1 MPKRLK
7 FTAPV
12 DQVAANDIHNHH
24 HCAPSEPPDEPELSM
39 QCPQCERLT
48 WRYTASCMHCGLPT
62 GALSPRRW
70 WVHLVQRWRS
80 RRRPPGK
87 LSTTDWGML

>member
-12 DQVAANDIHNHH
+12 DQVAANDIHNHNH
-24 HCAPSEPPDEPELSM
+24 YAPNEPPDDPEVSLE
-39 QCPQCERLT
+39 CPQCKRLT
-48 WRYTASCMHCGLPT
+48 WRYSEHCIHCGLAT
-62 GALSPRRW
+62 GPLSTRRW
-70 WVHLVQRWRS
+70 WLRLVLWWRS
-80 RRRPPGK
+80 RRRPPPK